1 MIVACGNNQCESCTN
16 KCASTSVASNKNE
29 EGVEKAVRNAY
40 EYYFFLLN
48 EEEKAN
54 KAEIAGEDYIKT
66 VEESDYDMS
75 VYLTRKFNSTLEQTK
90 RKQWAEDDLFLEYD
104 YWINAQDFTAIDKFD
119 VEITECKDNN
129 AKANVKFKNLGEMT
143 TITLRLEYD
152 EEIGNWLIADFI
164 DNEGKASLLENMIE
178 FLSK

>member
-16 KCASTSVASNKNE
+16 KCASTSAASNKNE

-54 KAEIAGEDYIKT
+54 
-66 VEESDYDMS
+66 
-75 VYLTRKFNSTLEQTK
+75 
-90 RKQWAEDDLFLEYD
+90 
-104 YWINAQDFTAIDKFD
+104 AQDFTAIDKSD

-143 TITLRLEYD
+143 TVTLRLEYD
-152 EEIGNWLIADFI
+152 EEIGNWLIANFI
-164 DNEGKASLLENMIE
+164 DKEGNASLLESMIE